1 LNLNIPDVGNL
12 VGRAL
17 LEATPKAQWW
27 NGTTTTQVSDRD
39 ARGQRT
45 IVATQAVG
53 KVRYFDAAGYP
64 GRSVGLPELANAG
77 KAD

>member
-1 LNLNIPDVGNL
+1 MV
-12 VGRAL
+12 
-17 LEATPKAQWW
+17 EW
-27 NGTTTTQVSDRD
+27 TTTTQASDRD

-53 KVRYFDAAGYP
+53 NVRYFDAAGYP
-64 GRSVGLPELANAG
+64 GRTVGLPELANAG